1 MSKKYKAKAVKKAAT
16 IHGSIRLKKDEPF
29 YNSALIEAG
38 ELYEGVTDKTS
49 VSNQSEYRMI
59 TKSDDTVNT
68 QGS

>member
-1 MSKKYKAKAVKKAAT
+1 MSKKYKAKAVKKAAM
-16 IHGSIRLKKDEPF
+16 IHGSIKLKNGEPF
-29 YNSALIEAG
+29 YNSAQLEAG

-49 VSNQSEYRMI
+49 VSSQCEYRMI